1 MLIILIIIVVLC
13 IASVVCYEVSDKLL
27 QTKTAERSAKKAA
40 LKKKSKKWYD
50 KELKKLNAK
59 SKSKPK
65 QNDEFNVGYD
75 AFETIELIEEERNQ
89 FAALENEIEDLTD
102 TIHLLRKIK
111 KISYTMIF
119 VCTILLVVVILL
131 GAVAYVL
138 TVKAGAR

>member
-1 MLIILIIIVVLC
+1 MLIVLIIVAALCVV
-13 IASVVCYEVSDKLL
+13 SMVCYEVSNKLL
-27 QTKTAERSAKKAA
+27 QEKTVERSSIKVR

-50 KELKKLNAK
+50 KELRRLKAK
-59 SKSKPK
+59 SQNKPK
-65 QNDEFNVGYD
+65 QNDEFNVGF
-75 AFETIELIEEERNQ
+75 AFEIIELIEEEHNQ
-89 FAALENEIEDLTD
+89 FAAMENEIEDLTD
-102 TIHLLRKIK
+102 TIHLLREIK